1 MKTTSLVNTTK
12 FILSPIRVFAVA
24 LLNVIYISVALAS
37 GSNKLMNEYAV
48 ELLTAE
54 DGFVSS
60 EIYSIVQDRQGF
72 LWFGTAENGV
82 MRYDGRNVKLFES
95 SSEDDQSLSH
105 NDAGNLMLDAEGN
118 IWVGTWG
125 GGVNRYDPTTGQYA
139 RYLNV
144 ADDVNSLSSNRIQS
158 LFQDN
163 AGDIWLGSY
172 DKGLNRFL
180 GNGQFQRVQKIPGDK
195 NSLSHNRIWDIIDN
209 DADSLWVAT
218 SYGINLL
225 DKKTLNAKH
234 FLPEPKNKTATGANE
249 IRSLLRTSSHQL
261 FVATQNGPF
270 LFFPSSGVFLPQ
282 TTREGKPLSQVN
294 SMIEDHD
301 GQIWFVTTE
310 GVYRHTGEGNY
321 VEKVDF
327 GYENGL
333 RIIFEDHT
341 KTKWITSEV
350 HGIFKFS
357 PRGKIKQ
364 INSELLTAP
373 SGIALDNVDENEDKS
388 GDVLIVTANAD
399 VFKWKVKEELL
410 QKEYGS
416 VFKEFKGYKERGV
429 IERPIIVP
437 DQDGFLWVAQ
447 DDFVAKVDRR
457 TKAISRIG
465 YSKTDSNYRQF
476 REFRALELDND
487 GNVWIGTYK
496 HGIYIYNKHSK
507 EFKHLTTEDG
517 LTHPEIHS
525 LYKDASGNMWVGSGG
540 GVNLWSADSE
550 SFANFS
556 GAEGQQGSLVDSIVE
571 DIHQTNAG
579 EIWIATQRGLY
590 QYFAESKSFKH
601 FSEKNGLPTT
611 LIRAIAD
618 GEDGRLWLTTNKGVF
633 LYNPDTQNV
642 ISYNSTTDLAGKNF
656 YSGSLIK
663 ASGKT
668 FFTSSQRGIEY
679 FKYNQE
685 QTDAVSAKIVLT
697 DFKKMGESVELNNPL
712 SYVTDIDLSYEDYFF
727 SLDFALLDFSDPKR
741 AHFAY
746 KLEGYDEQWI
756 DIGNHTSVSFTN
768 LNGGDYRLLVKAKK
782 PNGEWGDDPLSLNL
796 HVEVAPWKSWWAY
809 TIYGLLLLGMVV
821 SVIYLRTRLQQTEIT
836 KQKRFVQTLEQQVSE
851 KTASLKAQANDL
863 KQALE
868 RAEEATKLKSEFLAN
883 MSHEIRTPM
892 NGVIGMLELL
902 KKSDLTVE
910 QGQRVSIAK
919 TSANSLLV
927 LINDIL
933 DFSKIEAGKL
943 ELESLDFDLRELVES
958 VALSVAHSAQEKGLE
973 LIVDVSEISET
984 KIYSDPNRIQQILTN
999 LLSNAVKFTEQGEIY
1014 IAAKLLP
1021 SDVENEAMLH
1031 LTVKDTGIGIPESKL
1046 LHLFDAFTQVDASTT
1061 RRFGGTGLGLS
1072 ITKNLCHLLGGD
1084 ISVASELGKGSC
1096 FNVICKVTCSKEST
1110 KLQSELVKENTR
1122 CLIVDNNA
1130 STRHTLQ
1137 NQLGLW
1143 GVNAST
1149 ASSLQEAATLY
1160 LADEIS
1166 EQGPLSFDILFLE
1179 KVVDDHEQDNH
1190 LLNLEGIENLRFS
1203 RTILMT
1209 KLGDVDSYS
1218 EFRGLPINECLPK
1231 PITTTDLLRILENT
1245 VGKPGTQNDVHPGQ
1259 LGMGT
1264 ADFAEQRPNEGLAE
1278 QETENRPLTIKAP
1291 RILLVEDNVI
1301 NQLVATNALES
1312 EGYQVDVA
1320 NNGLEALDM
1329 LKNRKLEAQYSA
1341 IIMDCQ
1347 MPEMDGFEAT
1357 KCIRQGAA
1365 GDIYKSTPIIAMTA
1379 NAMQRDKDMCMA
1391 AGMDDF
1397 LTKPIDHQ
1405 KVTST
1410 LQKWLSKIN

>member
-1 MKTTSLVNTTK
+1 M
-12 FILSPIRVFAVA
+12 
-24 LLNVIYISVALAS
+24 
-37 GSNKLMNEYAV
+37 
-48 ELLTAE
+48 
-54 DGFVSS
+54 
-60 EIYSIVQDRQGF
+60 
-72 LWFGTAENGV
+72 
-82 MRYDGRNVKLFES
+82 
-95 SSEDDQSLSH
+95 
-105 NDAGNLMLDAEGN
+105 
-118 IWVGTWG
+118 
-125 GGVNRYDPTTGQYA
+125 
-139 RYLNV
+139 
-144 ADDVNSLSSNRIQS
+144 
-158 LFQDN
+158 
-163 AGDIWLGSY
+163 
-172 DKGLNRFL
+172 
-180 GNGQFQRVQKIPGDK
+180 
-195 NSLSHNRIWDIIDN
+195 
-209 DADSLWVAT
+209 
-218 SYGINLL
+218 
-225 DKKTLNAKH
+225 
-234 FLPEPKNKTATGANE
+234 
-249 IRSLLRTSSHQL
+249 
-261 FVATQNGPF
+261 
-270 LFFPSSGVFLPQ
+270 
-282 TTREGKPLSQVN
+282 
-294 SMIEDHD
+294 
-301 GQIWFVTTE
+301 
-310 GVYRHTGEGNY
+310 
-321 VEKVDF
+321 
-327 GYENGL
+327 
-333 RIIFEDHT
+333 
-341 KTKWITSEV
+341 
-350 HGIFKFS
+350 
-357 PRGKIKQ
+357 
-364 INSELLTAP
+364 
-373 SGIALDNVDENEDKS
+373 
-388 GDVLIVTANAD
+388 
-399 VFKWKVKEELL
+399 KEELL
-410 QKEYGS
+410 QKEYDS
-416 VFKEFKGYKERGV
+416 VFKEFKGYKERGG

-540 GVNLWSADSE
+540 GVNLWLADGE
-550 SFANFS
+550 SFANFN
-556 GAEGQQGSLVDSIVE
+556 GAEGQQGSLVDRIVE

-633 LYNPDTQNV
+633 LYNPDTQNA

-656 YSGSLIK
+656 YSGSLIE

-697 DFKKMGESVELNNPL
+697 GFKKMGESVELNNPL

-727 SLDFALLDFSDPKR
+727 SLEFALLDFSNPER

-796 HVEVAPWKSWWAY
+796 HVAVAPWKSWWAY
-809 TIYGLLLLGMVV
+809 TIYGLILLGMVV

-836 KQKRFVQTLEQQVSE
+836 KQKRFVHALEQQVSE
-851 KTASLKAQANDL
+851 KTASLKAQANHL

-868 RAEEATKLKSEFLAN
+868 QAEEATKLKSEFLAN

-892 NGVIGMLELL
+892 NGVIGMLGLL
-902 KKSDLTVE
+902 KKSELTAE
-910 QGQRVSIAK
+910 QNQRLNIARS
-919 TSANSLLV
+919 SANSLLV

-943 ELESLDFDLRELVES
+943 ELESVDFDLRALVES
-958 VALSVAHSAQEKGLE
+958 VALSVAHSAQEKGLKV
-973 LIVDVSEISET
+973 IVDVLKVNDT
-984 KIYSDPNRIQQILTN
+984 KIHSDPNRIQQILTN

-1021 SDVENEAMLH
+1021 SDVESEAILH

-1046 LHLFDAFTQVDASTT
+1046 PHLFDAFTQVDASTT

-1072 ITKNLCHLLGGD
+1072 ITRKLCQLLGGD
-1084 ISVASELGKGSC
+1084 ISVTSELGKGSC
-1096 FNVICKVTCSKEST
+1096 FNVICKVSGSEESM
-1110 KLQSELVKENTR
+1110 KLQPELVKENIR
-1122 CLIVDNNA
+1122 CLVVDNNA
-1130 STRHTLQ
+1130 STRQSMQT
-1137 NQLGLW
+1137 QLEYW
-1143 GVNAST
+1143 GVNALT
-1149 ASSLQEAATLY
+1149 TSSLEEAAALCS
-1160 LADEIS
+1160 ADEGS
-1166 EQGPLSFDILFLE
+1166 EQDPFNIDILFLE
-1179 KVVDDHEQDNH
+1179 KVVVENEQYNQ
-1190 LLNLEGIENLRFS
+1190 LLNVEGVENLKHGRI
-1203 RTILMT
+1203 ILMT
-1209 KLGDVDSYS
+1209 KLSDVDSYS
-1218 EFRGLPINECLPK
+1218 EYRGLPIDECLPK
-1231 PITTTDLLRILENT
+1231 PITTSDLLRILETT
-1245 VGKPGTQNDVHPGQ
+1245 VGKAGTRNDVHTQP
-1259 LGMGT
+1259 LVMGT
-1264 ADFAEQRPNEGLAE
+1264 IDSAEQHSDEAPVEL
-1278 QETENRPLTIKAP
+1278 ETENSPLASEAT
-1291 RILLVEDNVI
+1291 RILLVEDNAI

-1312 EGYQVDVA
+1312 EGYRVDVA
-1320 NNGLEALDM
+1320 NNGLEALNM
-1329 LKNRKLEAQYSA
+1329 LKCSDPKAQYSA

-1357 KCIRQGAA
+1357 QCIREGAA
-1365 GDIYKSTPIIAMTA
+1365 GDIYKNTPIIAMTA
-1379 NAMQRDKDMCMA
+1379 NAMQSDKDMCMA

-1397 LTKPIDHQ
+1397 LTKPIDNQ

-1410 LQKWLSKIN
+1410 LQKWLNKNN

>member
-1 MKTTSLVNTTK
+1 MATAKTLRSFERIFATFLINLLCASLV
-12 FILSPIRVFAVA
+12 F
-24 LLNVIYISVALAS
+24 AS
-37 GSNKLMNEYAV
+37 GSNKLMNEYSV
-48 ELLTAE
+48 ELLTDE

-60 EIYSIVQDRQGF
+60 EIYSVIQDHQGF

-95 SSEDDQSLSH
+95 NSENEQSLSH

-125 GGVNRYDPTTGQYA
+125 GGVNRYDPTSGQYA
-139 RYLNV
+139 RYSNV
-144 ADDVNSLSSNRIQS
+144 PDDVNSLSSNRIQS

-209 DADSLWVAT
+209 DANSLWVAT
-218 SYGINLL
+218 SYGVNLL

-310 GVYRHTGEGNY
+310 GLYRHTGEGNY

-357 PRGKIKQ
+357 PRGKMKQ

-373 SGIALDNVDENEDKS
+373 SGIALDKALDDSDKN

-410 QKEYGS
+410 RKEYDS
-416 VFKEFKGYKERGV
+416 VFKELGGYKERGV

-437 DQDGFLWVAQ
+437 DQEGLLWVAQ
-447 DDFVAKVDRR
+447 DDFVVRVDRR
-457 TKAISRIG
+457 TRAISRIE
-465 YSKTDSNYRQF
+465 YPKTDSNYRQF

-496 HGIYIYNKHSK
+496 HGIYVYNKLSGD
-507 EFKHLTTEDG
+507 FKHLTTKDG

-525 LYKDASGNMWVGSGG
+525 LYKDASGNIWVGTGG
-540 GVNLWSADSE
+540 GVNLWSVDRK
-550 SFANFS
+550 SFAYFS
-556 GAEGQQGSLVDSIVE
+556 GAEGQTGSLVDSIVE
-571 DIHQTNAG
+571 DIHQTSNG
-579 EIWIATQRGLY
+579 QVWIATQTGLY
-590 QYFAESKSFKH
+590 QYLAESKSFKH

-618 GEDGRLWLTTNKGVF
+618 GDDGRLWLTTNKGVF

-642 ISYNSTTDLAGKNF
+642 ISYNSTKDLAGKNF
-656 YSGSLIK
+656 YSDSLIK
-663 ASGKT
+663 ADGST
-668 FFTSSQRGIEY
+668 YFTSSQRGIEY
-679 FKYNQE
+679 FKYSRE
-685 QTDAVSAKIVLT
+685 QTDTAKANIVLT
-697 DFKKMGESVELNNPL
+697 GFNKMGESVELNKPL
-712 SYVTDIDLSYEDYFF
+712 SYVTDIYLSYEDYFF
-727 SLDFALLDFSDPKR
+727 SLDFTLLDFSDPKR

-768 LNGGDYRLLVKAKK
+768 LNGGDYRLLVKAMK
-782 PNGEWGDDPLSLNL
+782 PNGEWGDDTLSLNL
-796 HVEVAPWKSWWAY
+796 HVAVAPWKSWWAY
-809 TIYGLLLLGMVV
+809 TIYSLFLLGILVL
-821 SVIYLRTRLQQTEIT
+821 VIYLRTHLQQTEIT
-836 KQKRFVQTLEQQVSE
+836 RQKRFVQTLEQQVSE

-868 RAEEATKLKSEFLAN
+868 SAEEATKLKSEFLAN

-892 NGVIGMLELL
+892 NGVIGMLGLL
-902 KKSDLTVE
+902 KKSDLTAE
-910 QGQRVSIAK
+910 QSQRVSIAK

-958 VALSVAHSAQEKGLE
+958 TALSVAHSAQEKGLE
-973 LIVDVSEISET
+973 VIVDVSEITES
-984 KIYSDPNRIQQILTN
+984 KIYSDPSRIQQILTN
-999 LLSNAVKFTEQGEIY
+999 LLSNAVKFTKKGEIY
-1014 IAAKLLP
+1014 ITAKLTP
-1021 SDVENEAMLH
+1021 SNVESENTLY
-1031 LTVKDTGIGIPESKL
+1031 LTVEDTGIGIPESKL
-1046 LHLFDAFTQVDASTT
+1046 PHLFDAFTQVDASTT

-1072 ITKNLCHLLGGD
+1072 ITRKLSQLLGGD
-1084 ISVASELGKGSC
+1084 INVTSELGKGSC
-1096 FNVICKVTCSKEST
+1096 FKVICRVTGSEESVT
-1110 KLQSELVKENTR
+1110 PKPELAKENTC
-1122 CLIVDNNA
+1122 CLIVDRNA
-1130 STRHTLQ
+1130 STRHVMQ
-1137 NQLGLW
+1137 NQLKLW
-1143 GVNAST
+1143 GVNT
-1149 ASSLQEAATLY
+1149 LCASSLEEAATLY
-1160 LADEIS
+1160 LADEGSGQSKLDI
-1166 EQGPLSFDILFLE
+1166 DILFLE
-1179 KVVDDHEQDNH
+1179 KVVDEHKRDNQ
-1190 LLNLEGIENLRFS
+1190 LLNLNGAESLRFS

-1209 KLGDVDSYS
+1209 KLSDVDSFS
-1218 EFRGLPINECLPK
+1218 EFRGLPVDECLPK
-1231 PITTTDLLRILENT
+1231 PITTADLIRILENT
-1245 VGKPGTQNDVHPGQ
+1245 VDKSCTQNDVRPRQ
-1259 LGMGT
+1259 LGVDT
-1264 ADFAEQRPNEGLAE
+1264 ANFVEQHLDEGLTGQQPASCSLPIE
-1278 QETENRPLTIKAP
+1278 AA

-1329 LKNRKLEAQYSA
+1329 LKRSELEAQYSA

-1357 KCIRQGAA
+1357 RCIREGAA
-1365 GDIYKSTPIIAMTA
+1365 GDIYKNTPIIAVTA
-1379 NAMQRDKDMCMA
+1379 NAMQSDKDMCMA

-1397 LTKPIDHQ
+1397 LTKPIDNQ

-1410 LQKWLSKIN
+1410 LRKWLNKNN

>member
-24 LLNVIYISVALAS
+24 LLNAIYISVALAS

-294 SMIEDHD
+294 SMIEGHD

-310 GVYRHTGEGNY
+310 GLYRHTGEGNY

-364 INSELLTAP
+364 INSELLTVP
-373 SGIALDNVDENEDKS
+373 SGIALDNEDKN
-388 GDVLIVTANAD
+388 GDILIVTANAD

-410 QKEYGS
+410 QKEYDS
-416 VFKEFKGYKERGV
+416 VFKEFKGYKERGG

-540 GVNLWSADSE
+540 GVNLWLADGE
-550 SFANFS
+550 SFANFN
-556 GAEGQQGSLVDSIVE
+556 GAEGQQGSLVDRIVE

-633 LYNPDTQNV
+633 LYNPDTQNA

-656 YSGSLIK
+656 YSGSLIE

-697 DFKKMGESVELNNPL
+697 GFKKMGESVELNNPL

-727 SLDFALLDFSDPKR
+727 SLEFALLDFSNPER

-796 HVEVAPWKSWWAY
+796 HVAVAPWKSWWAY
-809 TIYGLLLLGMVV
+809 TIYGLILLGMVV

-836 KQKRFVQTLEQQVSE
+836 KQKRFVHALEQQVSE
-851 KTASLKAQANDL
+851 KTASLKAQANHL

-868 RAEEATKLKSEFLAN
+868 QAEEATKLKSEFLAN

-892 NGVIGMLELL
+892 NGVIGMLGLL
-902 KKSDLTVE
+902 KKSELTAE
-910 QGQRVSIAK
+910 QNQRLNIARS
-919 TSANSLLV
+919 SANSLLV

-943 ELESLDFDLRELVES
+943 ELESVDFDLRALVES
-958 VALSVAHSAQEKGLE
+958 VALSVAHSAQEKGLKV
-973 LIVDVSEISET
+973 IVDVLKVNDT
-984 KIYSDPNRIQQILTN
+984 KIHSDPNRIQQILTN

-1021 SDVENEAMLH
+1021 SDVESEAILH

-1046 LHLFDAFTQVDASTT
+1046 PHLFDAFTQVDASTT

-1072 ITKNLCHLLGGD
+1072 ITRKLCQLLGGD
-1084 ISVASELGKGSC
+1084 ISVTSELGKGSC
-1096 FNVICKVTCSKEST
+1096 FNVICKVSGSEESM
-1110 KLQSELVKENTR
+1110 KLQPELVKENIR
-1122 CLIVDNNA
+1122 CLVVDNNA
-1130 STRHTLQ
+1130 STRQSMQT
-1137 NQLGLW
+1137 QLEYW
-1143 GVNAST
+1143 GVNALT
-1149 ASSLQEAATLY
+1149 TSSLEEAAALCS
-1160 LADEIS
+1160 ADEGS
-1166 EQGPLSFDILFLE
+1166 EQDPFNIDILFLE
-1179 KVVDDHEQDNH
+1179 KVVVENEQYNQ
-1190 LLNLEGIENLRFS
+1190 LLNVEGVENLKHGRI
-1203 RTILMT
+1203 ILMT
-1209 KLGDVDSYS
+1209 KLSDVDSYS
-1218 EFRGLPINECLPK
+1218 EYRGLPIDECLPK
-1231 PITTTDLLRILENT
+1231 PITTSDLLRILETT
-1245 VGKPGTQNDVHPGQ
+1245 VGKAGTRNDVHTQP
-1259 LGMGT
+1259 LVMGT
-1264 ADFAEQRPNEGLAE
+1264 IDSAEQHSDEAPVEL
-1278 QETENRPLTIKAP
+1278 ETENSPLASEAT
-1291 RILLVEDNVI
+1291 RILLVEDNAI

-1312 EGYQVDVA
+1312 EGYRVDVA
-1320 NNGLEALDM
+1320 NNGLEALNM
-1329 LKNRKLEAQYSA
+1329 LKCSDPKAQYSA

-1357 KCIRQGAA
+1357 QCIREGAA
-1365 GDIYKSTPIIAMTA
+1365 GDIYKNTPIIAMTA
-1379 NAMQRDKDMCMA
+1379 NAMQSDKDMCMA

-1397 LTKPIDHQ
+1397 LTKPIDNQ

-1410 LQKWLSKIN
+1410 LQKWLNKNN

>member
-1 MKTTSLVNTTK
+1 
-12 FILSPIRVFAVA
+12 
-24 LLNVIYISVALAS
+24 
-37 GSNKLMNEYAV
+37 
-48 ELLTAE
+48 
-54 DGFVSS
+54 
-60 EIYSIVQDRQGF
+60 
-72 LWFGTAENGV
+72 
-82 MRYDGRNVKLFES
+82 
-95 SSEDDQSLSH
+95 
-105 NDAGNLMLDAEGN
+105 
-118 IWVGTWG
+118 
-125 GGVNRYDPTTGQYA
+125 
-139 RYLNV
+139 
-144 ADDVNSLSSNRIQS
+144 
-158 LFQDN
+158 
-163 AGDIWLGSY
+163 
-172 DKGLNRFL
+172 
-180 GNGQFQRVQKIPGDK
+180 
-195 NSLSHNRIWDIIDN
+195 
-209 DADSLWVAT
+209 
-218 SYGINLL
+218 
-225 DKKTLNAKH
+225 
-234 FLPEPKNKTATGANE
+234 
-249 IRSLLRTSSHQL
+249 
-261 FVATQNGPF
+261 
-270 LFFPSSGVFLPQ
+270 
-282 TTREGKPLSQVN
+282 
-294 SMIEDHD
+294 
-301 GQIWFVTTE
+301 
-310 GVYRHTGEGNY
+310 
-321 VEKVDF
+321 
-327 GYENGL
+327 
-333 RIIFEDHT
+333 
-341 KTKWITSEV
+341 
-350 HGIFKFS
+350 
-357 PRGKIKQ
+357 
-364 INSELLTAP
+364 
-373 SGIALDNVDENEDKS
+373 
-388 GDVLIVTANAD
+388 LIVTANAD

-410 QKEYGS
+410 QKEYDS
-416 VFKEFKGYKERGV
+416 VFKEFKGYKERGG

-540 GVNLWSADSE
+540 GVNLWLADGE
-550 SFANFS
+550 SFANFN
-556 GAEGQQGSLVDSIVE
+556 GAEGQQGSLVDRIVE

-633 LYNPDTQNV
+633 LYNPDTQNA

-656 YSGSLIK
+656 YSGSLIE

-697 DFKKMGESVELNNPL
+697 GFKKMGESVELNNPL

-727 SLDFALLDFSDPKR
+727 SLEFALLDFSNPER

-796 HVEVAPWKSWWAY
+796 HVAVAPWKSWWAY
-809 TIYGLLLLGMVV
+809 TIYGLILLGMVV

-836 KQKRFVQTLEQQVSE
+836 KQKRFVHALEQQVSE
-851 KTASLKAQANDL
+851 KTASLKAQANHL

-868 RAEEATKLKSEFLAN
+868 QAEEATKLKSEFLAN

-892 NGVIGMLELL
+892 NGVIGMLGLL
-902 KKSDLTVE
+902 KKSELTAE
-910 QGQRVSIAK
+910 QNQRLNIARS
-919 TSANSLLV
+919 SANSLLV

-943 ELESLDFDLRELVES
+943 ELESVDFDLRALVES
-958 VALSVAHSAQEKGLE
+958 VALSVAHSAQEKGLKV
-973 LIVDVSEISET
+973 IVDVLKVNDT
-984 KIYSDPNRIQQILTN
+984 KIHSDPNRIQQILTN

-1021 SDVENEAMLH
+1021 SDVESEAILH

-1046 LHLFDAFTQVDASTT
+1046 PHLFDAFTQVDASTT

-1072 ITKNLCHLLGGD
+1072 ITRKLCQLLGGD
-1084 ISVASELGKGSC
+1084 ISVTSELGKGSC
-1096 FNVICKVTCSKEST
+1096 FNVICKVSGSEESM
-1110 KLQSELVKENTR
+1110 KLQPELVKENIR
-1122 CLIVDNNA
+1122 CLVVDNNA
-1130 STRHTLQ
+1130 STRQSMQT
-1137 NQLGLW
+1137 QLEYW
-1143 GVNAST
+1143 GVNALT
-1149 ASSLQEAATLY
+1149 TSSLEEAAALCS
-1160 LADEIS
+1160 ADEGS
-1166 EQGPLSFDILFLE
+1166 EQDPFNIDILFLE
-1179 KVVDDHEQDNH
+1179 KVVVENEQYNQ
-1190 LLNLEGIENLRFS
+1190 LLNVEGVENLKHGRI
-1203 RTILMT
+1203 ILMT
-1209 KLGDVDSYS
+1209 KLSDVDSYS
-1218 EFRGLPINECLPK
+1218 EYRGLPIDECLPK
-1231 PITTTDLLRILENT
+1231 PITTSDLLRILETT
-1245 VGKPGTQNDVHPGQ
+1245 VGKAGTRNDVHTQP
-1259 LGMGT
+1259 LVMGT
-1264 ADFAEQRPNEGLAE
+1264 IDSAEQHSDEAPVEL
-1278 QETENRPLTIKAP
+1278 ETENSPLASEAT
-1291 RILLVEDNVI
+1291 RILLVEDNAI

-1312 EGYQVDVA
+1312 EGYRVDVA
-1320 NNGLEALDM
+1320 NNGLEALNM
-1329 LKNRKLEAQYSA
+1329 LKCSDPKAQYSA

-1357 KCIRQGAA
+1357 QCIREGAA
-1365 GDIYKSTPIIAMTA
+1365 GDIYKNTPIIAMTA
-1379 NAMQRDKDMCMA
+1379 NAMQSDKDMCMA

-1397 LTKPIDHQ
+1397 LTKPIDNQ

-1410 LQKWLSKIN
+1410 LQKWLNKNN